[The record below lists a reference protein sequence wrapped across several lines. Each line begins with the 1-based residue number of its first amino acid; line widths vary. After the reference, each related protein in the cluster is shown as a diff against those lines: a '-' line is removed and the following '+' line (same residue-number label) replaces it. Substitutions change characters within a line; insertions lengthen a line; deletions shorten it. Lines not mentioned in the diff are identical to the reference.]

1 MRVTFKLYAMLADHL
16 PETARKTNSLELDVS
31 PGSTVGELIDKF
43 KLPPKLVHLVLVNGE
58 FVPPAERS
66 GRMLAEGDVLAI
78 WPPIAGG

>member
-1 MRVTFKLYAMLADHL
+1 
-16 PETARKTNSLELDVS
+16 
-31 PGSTVGELIDKF
+31 
-43 KLPPKLVHLVLVNGE
+43 VHLVLVNGE